1 MSIHAQTNDITHTKE
16 HHAGWSTVVS
26 FTKKIGSLIVDAWM
40 NTIVFSYSLVYQLT
54 NLLPWERAIRVEAKA
69 TRSRHSAMD
78 QYRMSIFLSFLLTT
92 ASGSRRNTTTSTNTS
107 CRENG
112 LIDCRLQSKHFGERT
127 VAVNTVFS
135 SSSWYLACLHNDDI
149 VWKSHWYH
157 VPWLEILPIVAGG
170 YVSNSSIRPFQ

>member
-1 MSIHAQTNDITHTKE
+1 MSIHAQTNDIRTKE

-127 VAVNTVFS
+127 VAVNTVFFQLLLICGL
-135 SSSWYLACLHNDDI
+135 LAQWWHSLKVTLVSRALIGNDAHRYWWICL
-149 VWKSHWYH
+149 KH
-157 VPWLEILPIVAGG
+157 VD
-170 YVSNSSIRPFQ
+170 